1 MEYNEIAVKRLKKR
15 KTHYFY
21 VPFAPFR
28 GYSLFPLCSL
38 CCGLISIV
46 AIP

>member
-15 KTHYFY
+15 KTNCFY
-21 VPFAPFR
+21 APFR